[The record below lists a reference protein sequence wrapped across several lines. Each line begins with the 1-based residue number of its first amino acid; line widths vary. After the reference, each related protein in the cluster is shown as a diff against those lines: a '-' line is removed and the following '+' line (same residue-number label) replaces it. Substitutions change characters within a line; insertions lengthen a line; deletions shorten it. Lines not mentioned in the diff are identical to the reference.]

1 MTLRPL
7 PSILHLGEKREVFS
21 GCFFFSLN
29 QFSSSILVIYNL
41 GWFHWGSQ
49 WSFTVEIHLQALCDL
64 ASTSPLVP
72 SSLTPPRPLHP
83 SLTGLLLQSP
93 RVCLSFCSRRII
105 LLILETSAFLDY
117 LHLVLSTQT
126 HSSVVSSHCVHLLYV
141 RVIILHLLVL
151 LISIMPLS
159 FTRLAE
165 GKTCVC
171 FHLQVGLDWGEVT
184 RFICWC

>member
-7 PSILHLGEKREVFS
+7 QSILHLGGKREVFS
-21 GCFFFSLN
+21 GWFVFFFLK
-29 QFSSSILVIYNL
+29 SILIIDSGHLQSGVVPL
-41 GWFHWGSQ
+41 RL
-49 WSFTVEIHLQALCDL
+49 TVEIQLQALCDL

-93 RVCLSFCSRRII
+93 RVCLSFCSMRII
-105 LLILETSAFLDY
+105 LLILETSAFLDC

-126 HSSVVSSHCVHLLYV
+126 PSSMVPSHCVHLLYV

-151 LISIMPLS
+151 LISTMPLS
-159 FTRLAE
+159 FTRLSE

-184 RFICWC
+184 RFIC